1 MPDLHCLE
9 APRLPPSLKSISQL
23 NLHRW
28 PRVDNDPLQAWDAA
42 DEYLLQHL
50 EESGLLN
57 ASSGTIDCTLILND
71 AHGALATALNA
82 LKPVSW
88 SDSFMSHQ
96 SASENVA
103 TNACAN
109 PFISVPSTETPE
121 GRIDLLLIRIPK
133 TTALLEDQLIRIRP
147 FLHAGTHIVAA
158 GMIKHLQ
165 KSAFACLETLIGPL
179 TTSLAK
185 KKARLLFPVFDVS
198 LNVEESPYPSV
209 YEDKDVGFAM
219 SNHAN
224 VFSRER
230 LDHGARFLLEQYG
243 ALSAANT
250 VIDLACGNGVLG
262 LKYQERYPESHVT
275 FIDESYSAIDS
286 ARVNHA
292 AWFSEETPA
301 ATFKVCNGLS
311 ITEDSSVDLIL
322 CNPPFH
328 QQHIVGDQVAM
339 GLFRDAK
346 RCLRQKGELWIVANQ
361 HLGYSGKLKHL
372 FGNCRIVD
380 SNKKFAVFKVVKR

>member
-1 MPDLHCLE
+1 MPT
-9 APRLPPSLKSISQL
+9 SLKNISQL
-23 NLHRW
+23 SLSRW
-28 PRVDNDPLQAWDAA
+28 PRVENDPLQAWDAA
-42 DEYLLQHL
+42 DEYVLQHL
-50 EESGLLN
+50 EESGLLS
-57 ASSGTIDCTLILND
+57 AGSGTIDRTLILND

-82 LKPVSW
+82 LNPLSW
-88 SDSFMSHQ
+88 SDSYMSHR
-96 SASENVA
+96 SAEDNVA
-103 TNACAN
+103 ANACTN
-109 PFISVPSTETPE
+109 PLTCVPSTETPQ

-147 FLHAGTHIVAA
+147 FLHAGTHIVAG

-165 KSAFACLETLIGPL
+165 KSAFTCLETLIGPL

-185 KKARLLFPVFDVS
+185 KKARLLFPVFDAS
-198 LNVEESPYPSV
+198 LQVNDSPYPSV
-209 YEDKDVGFAM
+209 YEDKDVGHAM

-230 LDHGARFLLEQYG
+230 LDHGARFLLEQYS
-243 ALSAANT
+243 AMSAAT
-250 VIDLACGNGVLG
+250 QVIDLACGNGVLG
-262 LKYQERYPESHVT
+262 LKYQERFPESHVT

-286 ARVNHA
+286 ATVNHA
-292 AWFSEETPA
+292 SWFSESPPS
-301 ATFKVCNGLS
+301 ATFTVCNGLS
-311 ITEDSSVDLIL
+311 TTADSSVDLIL